1 MNYPCTSKLLI
12 MISIMIP
19 FIFMVPQSGLAQ
31 SEQWHT
37 SEKPED
43 RPLFTEYFT
52 PQEFA
57 ERRDKVYD
65 EIGTSAIAIVQGAA
79 MPKGYT
85 AFRQN
90 NEFFYLS
97 GIESPDAYLI
107 LDGKTRESTVYLQNR
122 RERREYG
129 EGKLLS
135 FEDEDLVK
143 ELSGIDHVGSY
154 EMLLEDLN
162 EYNEDE
168 EISIIFTPQS
178 PYEGYRMT
186 RSMAVRHQQDV
197 SENPLDSRPARY
209 QNFISEMKAFTPKLE
224 IKDLDPVLDEL
235 RRIKSEAEIDLIKRS
250 TDLQAAAIA
259 EAIRS
264 TEVGVKAYELEAVA
278 KYIYQK
284 NNIQDEAYY
293 ALIHVGPDAYMNHY
307 HNSTRPA
314 KSGDMIL
321 MDYGSHYHYYTS
333 DLARMWPTNGEFNP
347 VQRELYTF
355 YLQIYEAILYNI
367 ETGLTPQEVMQNAV
381 TEMDEILEE
390 TTFSDSLYE
399 QAARNF
405 VDSYR
410 RQAENPDMRLGHGVG
425 MSVHDVGDYSKPIEP
440 GMVFVIEPQFRV
452 PEERIYIR
460 LEDMIIVTED
470 GVDFYSDFLPRDI
483 ESIERMM
490 QEDGLLQKFPANLEE
505 LLDIQNQD

>member
-1 MNYPCTSKLLI
+1 MTQAFKTCFLILILFPIALLMPHTS
-12 MISIMIP
+12 S
-19 FIFMVPQSGLAQ
+19 AQ
-31 SEQWHT
+31 EGSWHT
-37 SEKPED
+37 SEKIED
-43 RPLFTEYFT
+43 RPLFTKYFS
-52 PQEFA
+52 PQEFE
-57 ERRDKVYD
+57 ERRDRVYD
-65 EIGTSAIAIVQGAA
+65 EIGSTGIAIIQGAA

-107 LDGKTRESTVYLQNR
+107 LDGSTRETTVYLQHR

-154 EMLLEDLN
+154 EMLMEDLRT
-162 EYNEDE
+162 YNGMDE
-168 EISIIFTPQS
+168 IGVAFTPQT

-197 SENPLDSRPARY
+197 TENPLDTRPARY
-209 QNFISEMKAFTPKLE
+209 QNFITELE
-224 IKDLDPVLDEL
+224 SVAPDLAIRNLDPILDES

-264 TEVGVKAYELEAVA
+264 TEVGVKAYELEAAA

-284 NNIQDEAYY
+284 YNMQDEAYY

-307 HNSTRPA
+307 HNSIRSA
-314 KSGDMIL
+314 KSGDMLL
-321 MDYGSHYHYYTS
+321 MDYGGHYHYYSS
-333 DLARMWPTNGEFNP
+333 DLARMWPANGKFNP
-347 VQRELYTF
+347 VQTELYTF
-355 YLQIYEAILYNI
+355 YLHIYEAILYNI
-367 ETGLTPQEVMQNAV
+367 ESGLTPQQVMRKAV
-381 TEMDEILEE
+381 QEMDVILEE

-399 QAARNF
+399 QAARDF
-405 VDSYR
+405 VDGYR
-410 RQAENPDMRLGHGVG
+410 RQSENPEMRLGHGVG
-425 MSVHDVGDYSKPIEP
+425 MSVHDVGDYTKPIEA

-460 LEDMIIVTED
+460 LEDMIIVTEE
-470 GVDFYSDFLPRDI
+470 GVEIYSDYLPRDI
-483 ESIERMM
+483 ESIENMM
-490 QEDGLLQKFPANLEE
+490 QEEGLLQKFPAEMQG
-505 LLDIQNQD
+505 LLDMPKQD

>member
-1 MNYPCTSKLLI
+1 MTEALKIRFLI
-12 MISIMIP
+12 LILFPIALMIP
-19 FIFMVPQSGLAQ
+19 NTSNAQ
-31 SEQWHT
+31 EGNWHT
-37 SEKPED
+37 SKKIED
-43 RPLFTEYFT
+43 RALFTEHFS

-57 ERRDKVYD
+57 DRRNKVYD
-65 EIGTSAIAIVQGAA
+65 EIGPSGIAIIQGAA

-107 LDGKTRESTVYLQNR
+107 LNGKTREATVYLQNR

-135 FEDEDLVK
+135 FEDADLVK

-154 EMLLEDLN
+154 EMLMADLHTYD
-162 EYNEDE
+162 EEDE
-168 EISIIFTPQS
+168 IEIAFTPQS

-186 RSMAVRHQQDV
+186 RSMAVRYQQDV
-197 SENPLDSRPARY
+197 SENPLDTRPARY
-209 QNFISEMKAFTPKLE
+209 QNFITELKSDTPDLA
-224 IKDLDPVLDEL
+224 IRNLDPILDEL

-264 TEVGVKAYELEAVA
+264 TEVGVKAYELEATA

-284 NNIQDEAYY
+284 YNMQDEAYY

-307 HNSTRPA
+307 HNSIRSA
-314 KSGDMIL
+314 KSGDMLL
-321 MDYGSHYHYYTS
+321 MDYGGHYYYYSS
-333 DLARMWPTNGEFNP
+333 DLARMWPTNGKFNS
-347 VQRELYTF
+347 VQKELYTF
-355 YLQIYEAILYNI
+355 YLQIYESILYNI
-367 ETGLTPQEVMQNAV
+367 EAGLTPQQVMQKAV
-381 TEMDEILEE
+381 QEMDVILEE

-399 QAARNF
+399 QAARDF
-405 VDSYR
+405 VDGYR
-410 RQAENPDMRLGHGVG
+410 RQSENPEMRLGHGVG
-425 MSVHDVGDYSKPIEP
+425 MSVHDVGDYAKPIEA

-452 PEERIYIR
+452 SEERIYIR

-470 GVDFYSDFLPRDI
+470 GVEIYSDYLPRDI
-483 ESIERMM
+483 ESIENMM
-490 QEDGLLQKFPANLEE
+490 QEEGLLQGDYGNMDDLINK
-505 LLDIQNQD
+505 